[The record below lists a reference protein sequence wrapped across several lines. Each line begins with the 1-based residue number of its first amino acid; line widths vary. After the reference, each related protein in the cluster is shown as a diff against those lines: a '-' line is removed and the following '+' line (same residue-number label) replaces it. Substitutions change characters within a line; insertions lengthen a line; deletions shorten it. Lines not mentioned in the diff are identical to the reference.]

1 MGRFDTILQRGVERR
16 AAPGAS
22 ATVVSRDA
30 VVWEGAAG
38 ERRLGS
44 GLPMTVDTVGAIHSM
59 TKAVTG
65 AAAMQMVERGELSLD
80 APASRVIPW
89 LGEVHVLDG
98 FEPDG
103 SPRTREPKSLPTL
116 RQLLTH
122 TSGFVYEIW
131 NENDARWRS
140 VTGTPSFFSVTH
152 ASLKVPL
159 AFDPGT
165 HWEYGIGI
173 DWVGQMIEAVS
184 GM

>member
-1 MGRFDTILQRGVERR
+1 MGRFDEILQRGIERG

-30 VVWEGAAG
+30 VLWEGGAG

-44 GLPMTVDTVGAIHSM
+44 GLPMRVDTVGAIHSM
-59 TKAVTG
+59 TKALTG
-65 AAAMQMVERGELSLD
+65 AAAMQMVERGQLILD
-80 APASRVIPW
+80 EPAYDVIPW
-89 LGEVHVLDG
+89 LGEVEVLEG

-103 SPRTREPKSLPTL
+103 SPRTRKPRSLPTL

-131 NENDARWRS
+131 NENDVRWRGA
-140 VTGTPSFFSVTH
+140 TGTPSLFSVTH

-165 HWEYGIGI
+165 RWE
-173 DWVGQMIEAVS
+173 
-184 GM
+184 